1 MTLAHNQDRLRRWG
15 FLTDKS
21 GGYGP
26 NTEAAYTAALDK
38 LEALWPLPE
47 LVTPAIPP
55 HPKIP
60 MDLILGA
67 MQAERTY
74 GVPAS
79 VSLAQ
84 WALESGWGKSMPP
97 GSNNPFGM
105 KARANETGPVVLVE
119 TKEQRKDGSWY
130 TIKAPFRKF
139 ADMGEAFEAHAK
151 LVGTAPVYAP
161 ARAKLPN
168 RDAYI
173 DALGPIYATAKDY
186 TSLIKSIIKSNNLA
200 QYDRTVR

>member
-1 MTLAHNQDRLRRWG
+1 MTLAYNQDRLRRWG
-15 FLTDKS
+15 FLSDKS

-38 LEALWPLPE
+38 LETLFPLPE
-47 LVTPAIPP
+47 GGIKP
-55 HPKIP
+55 HPKVP

-67 MQAERTY
+67 MQAEKTY

-105 KARANETGPVVLVE
+105 KARQNETGPVVTVS
-119 TKEQRKDGSWY
+119 TREQHADGSWY
-130 TIKAPFRKF
+130 TIKAPFRVF

-151 LVGTAPVYAP
+151 LIGTAPVYAP

-186 TSLIKSIIKSNNLA
+186 AKLIKGIIASNHFD
-200 QYDRTVR
+200 QYDRTVS

>member
-1 MTLAHNQDRLRRWG
+1 MRQRGVYGGEIDGIWGKGSDAGLAALLDRL
-15 FLTDKS
+15 D
-21 GGYGP
+21 
-26 NTEAAYTAALDK
+26 ALD
-38 LEALWPLPE
+38 PLP
-47 LVTPAIPP
+47 VPP

-74 GVPAS
+74 AVPAS

-105 KARANETGPVVLVE
+105 KARANETGPVVYVD
-119 TKEQRKDGSWY
+119 TKEQRRDGTWY

-139 ADMGEAFEAHAK
+139 SSMGEAFEEHAK
-151 LVGTAPVYAP
+151 LVGTAKVYAP
-161 ARAKLPN
+161 ARAKLPD

-186 TSLIKSIIKSNNLA
+186 VKIIKGLIR
-200 QYDRTVR
+200 QHGLDRYDRGVA